1 MSSFPDPRETRPAA
15 EREAEH
21 FARLPQLIAHAKAH
35 APAFAASLADV
46 EPARVTD
53 RAALARLPVVR
64 KSELLAAQQAS
75 RAAGGSPFAGFAAI
89 GYGSW
94 GNATRR
100 AAHVYA
106 SPGPIYEAESAA
118 AHAYRRTARALYAAG
133 FRAGELVHNSF
144 SYHLTPGGW
153 ILDAGAVA
161 LGCAVFPAG
170 VGNTEQQIAA
180 MLDLRPTAYVG
191 TPSFLR
197 ILLEKADELGTPITS
212 LTKASVSGE
221 YFPPPLREMLAARGI
236 VGTQAY
242 ATADLGLVAYEA
254 PAADGRIEG
263 MVLDED
269 LIVEIVRPGTGE
281 PLPDGEVGEIVVTTF
296 NEDYPLIRFGTGD
309 LSAILPGPC
318 PSGRTNRRIRG
329 WLGRA
334 DQTAKVKGMFV
345 HPAQVDR
352 VGKRFAE
359 LGRLRLVISN
369 PDERDQM
376 TLHAECAA
384 PSEALRER
392 IIAALRDETKL
403 GGDVLLATPGTLAN
417 DGRVIDDTR
426 KFS

>member
-75 RAAGGSPFAGFAAI
+75 RAAGGNPFAGFAAI

-281 PLPDGEVGEIVVTTF
+281 ALPDGEVGEIVVTTF

>member
-75 RAAGGSPFAGFAAI
+75 RAAGGNPFAGFAAI
-89 GYGSW
+89 GYGPW

-197 ILLEKADELGTPITS
+197 ILLEKADEVGTPITS

-254 PAADGRIEG
+254 PAADGRVEG

>member
-254 PAADGRIEG
+254 PVADGRVEG

>member
-75 RAAGGSPFAGFAAI
+75 RAAGGNPFAGFAAI